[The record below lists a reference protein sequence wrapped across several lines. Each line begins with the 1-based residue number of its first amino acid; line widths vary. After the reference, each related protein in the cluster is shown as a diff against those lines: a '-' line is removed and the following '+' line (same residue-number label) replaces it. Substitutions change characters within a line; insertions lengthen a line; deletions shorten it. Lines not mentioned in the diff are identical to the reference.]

1 MLEQLHKFF
10 IESLDNLDIS
20 YKRYFY
26 TKIDHN
32 EKLIG
37 IIGARGVGKTT
48 YILQYLKELDLPIS
62 KKLYFSADNML
73 VSGTSLFDIAY
84 EFSKIGGVVLAIDE
98 IHKYKDFEK
107 DLKQIYDILD
117 LKVIFSGSSAIRLEH
132 SKADLSRRAVL
143 YKVTGLSFREFL
155 EIKLNKDFKS
165 YSLEDILINHIDIVY
180 EDFKKIKIF
189 EYWKE
194 FLEFG
199 YYPFYFQN
207 SSNYHMKL
215 NETINAVIETDI
227 PSIFKIRY
235 ENIIKLK
242 KLVSLICF
250 SKPFKLNIKEL
261 SKKIGI
267 DRDTLYQFMHY
278 LNLAKVLSI
287 YRQNSKGDNIFLK
300 PDKVYLNNTN
310 LNYSYCQNSEIG
322 TIRETFFA
330 SQLSNSHN
338 LTIPK
343 QGDFLI
349 DEKYTV
355 EIGGKN
361 KSFNQIKN
369 IDNSFVVADDIE
381 IGFGNKIPLWLFGFL
396 Y

>member
-1 MLEQLHKFF
+1 MFEQLHKFF
-10 IESLDNLDIS
+10 IENLNNLNIS

-26 TKIDHN
+26 TTIDHN

-37 IIGARGVGKTT
+37 IVGARGVGKTT

-73 VSGTSLFDIAY
+73 IMGTSLFEIAH
-84 EFSKIGGVVLAIDE
+84 EFSKFGGVVLAIDE

-107 DLKQIYDILD
+107 DLKQIYDLLD

-132 SKADLSRRAVL
+132 SKADLSRRAVM

-155 EIKLNKDFKS
+155 EIKLNKIFKS
-165 YSLEDILINHIDIVY
+165 YTLDDILNNHIDIIY
-180 EDFKKIKIF
+180 KDFGKLKVF

-194 FLEFG
+194 YLEFG

-207 SSNYHMKL
+207 PASYHLKL

-227 PSIFKIRY
+227 PSIFKIKY
-235 ENIIKLK
+235 ENIMKLK
-242 KLVSLICF
+242 KLINYICF

-261 SKKIGI
+261 STKIGM
-267 DRDTLYQFMHY
+267 DRDTLYQFMYY
-278 LNLAKVLSI
+278 LDQAKVLSL
-287 YRQNSKGDNIFLK
+287 YRQNTKGDNIFLK
-300 PDKVYLNNTN
+300 PDKIYLSNTN
-310 LNYSYCQNSEIG
+310 LNFSYCQNNEIG
-322 TIRETFFA
+322 TLRENFFA
-330 SQLSNSHN
+330 NQLSLEHKIN
-338 LTIPK
+338 IPK
-343 QGDFLI
+343 KGDFII
-349 DEKYTV
+349 DDIYTF

-361 KSFNQIKN
+361 KSYKQIK
-369 IDNSFVVADDIE
+369 DLENSFVVSDDIE
-381 IGFGNKIPLWLFGFL
+381 IGFGNKIPLFLFGFL